1 MKNDED
7 TWTAAFESIS
17 FYIFNSSTQRWSMSV
32 HLDRREKTGFRFV
45 PFACI
50 SFPLATKV
58 WREDVDM
65 VKTLLEAGVTSAA
78 ATAAVACTWSPYISL
93 EVLISFAKCEGL
105 QSRSCFFLWDSLSFF
120 EMLLDGKESPC
131 KRRTVNLHSC
141 DACPVSS
148 INHW

>member
-32 HLDRREKTGFRFV
+32 HLDRREKTWFRFV

-78 ATAAVACTWSPYISL
+78 ATAAVACT
-93 EVLISFAKCEGL
+93 
-105 QSRSCFFLWDSLSFF
+105 
-120 EMLLDGKESPC
+120 
-131 KRRTVNLHSC
+131 
-141 DACPVSS
+141 
-148 INHW
+148 